1 MYSHGRK
8 GGCRISLDYTY
19 KGMRVAFLEN
29 ELLEVGILVDKGAD
43 VFQFR
48 YKPKDL
54 DFLWHSPIPMRKPF
68 VATSAL
74 PDGPFP
80 DYFYGGWQD
89 VLTSA
94 GSAAGSAFGTYHGPH
109 G

>member
-1 MYSHGRK
+1 MYTYGRK
-8 GGCRISLDYTY
+8 DGCRISLDYTY

-74 PDGPFP
+74 PDGAFH
-80 DYFYGGWQD
+80 DCFFAGYQEGLRTDGWD
-89 VLTSA
+89 DCAYL
-94 GSAAGSAFGTYHGPH
+94 GRY
-109 G
+109 